1 MSVGFGAGFEG
12 IVRPFAQRQASGD
25 WNTQIWVAAVRYQRP
40 GPIGLRV
47 DAGLI
52 PSPVGLANLML
63 RPQLNP
69 TVSLPAS
76 LFTALPPVE
85 FGAPRTT
92 LLGAV
97 YPYGA
102 SATVSGA
109 RWDARAAV
117 IDTSPL
123 RTRRVFSSTNPPR
136 FDNVVVGGGVTPFV
150 GLRVGGSVTHG
161 GWLKAGES
169 PTITED
175 RDATIVTVESEF
187 SYRYTKLLGEWARDT
202 LETSS
207 GERVASG
214 WFVQGQQTLTPRWF
228 VAGRVERMSALALT
242 PLATVEQQHLDGV
255 EETIGFKADSGA
267 DRPRG
272 PSRAPRLRPARVRSP
287 GGASPSSGGSAGC
300 SSTPNAQAPTPRAF
314 RMTRRL
320 SGSRAGRTRAAR
332 TSRCRRQSRRPS
344 RRPRLECPSRR
355 CGGESPSAG
364 WRRRARP
371 RADRSPRRG

>member
-1 MSVGFGAGFEG
+1 MARPASLAIDTAASVDRTSVVGGQPSTGVVLDAVMSVGFGAGFEA

-40 GPIGLRV
+40 GPIALRV

-102 SATVSGA
+102 NATVSGA
-109 RWDARAAV
+109 HWDARAAV

-136 FDNVVVGGGVTPFV
+136 FDNVVIGGGVTPFV

-169 PTITED
+169 PTITEN
-175 RDATIVTVESEF
+175 RDATIVTIESEF
-187 SYRYTKLLGEWARDT
+187 SYRYTTILGEWTRDT

-214 WFVQGQQTLTPRWF
+214 WFVQGLQTLTPRWF

-242 PLATVEQQHLDGV
+242 PLATLEPQRLHGV
-255 EETIGFKADSGA
+255 EEAIGFKVT
-267 DRPRG
+267 PE
-272 PSRAPRLRPARVRSP
+272 LTVRVDH
-287 GGASPSSGGSAGC
+287 
-300 SSTPNAQAPTPRAF
+300 
-314 RMTRRL
+314 
-320 SGSRAGRTRAAR
+320 
-332 TSRCRRQSRRPS
+332 
-344 RRPRLECPSRR
+344 
-355 CGGESPSAG
+355 
-364 WRRRARP
+364 RAR
-371 RADRSPRRG
+371 RGFGRPEFDHQAAVSLVWWKRWR

>member
-1 MSVGFGAGFEG
+1 VQRLLPRFRFFKVSVFLLLAVPASAGQIARSAPLAIDTAAAIDQTHAFNGDSATGIVLDAVMSVGFGAGFEG
-12 IVRPFAQRQASGD
+12 MIRPFAQRAASGD
-25 WNTQIWVAAVRYQRP
+25 WNKQIWVAAVRYQRP

-76 LFTALPPVE
+76 LFQGLPSTEP
-85 FGAPRTT
+85 GSPRTT

-97 YPYGA
+97 YAYGA
-102 SATVSGA
+102 NATVSGA

-123 RTRRVFSSTNPPR
+123 RTRRVFAQTNPPR
-136 FDNVVVGGGVTPFV
+136 FDNVVIGGGVTPFV

-161 GWLKAGES
+161 GWLRAGES

-187 SYRYTKLLGEWARDT
+187 SFRYTKLAAEWVRDT
-202 LETSS
+202 LETTSG

-228 VAGRVERMSALALT
+228 VAGRVERMSAPGLT
-242 PLATVEQQHLDGV
+242 LLSTIEQQHLDGS
-255 EETIGFKADSGA
+255 EETIGF
-267 DRPRG
+267 
-272 PSRAPRLRPARVRSP
+272 RLTPELTLRVDH
-287 GGASPSSGGSAGC
+287 
-300 SSTPNAQAPTPRAF
+300 
-314 RMTRRL
+314 
-320 SGSRAGRTRAAR
+320 
-332 TSRCRRQSRRPS
+332 
-344 RRPRLECPSRR
+344 
-355 CGGESPSAG
+355 
-364 WRRRARP
+364 RAR
-371 RADRSPRRG
+371 RGFGRPEFDHQASLSAVWWKRWM

>member
-25 WNTQIWVAAVRYQRP
+25 WNKQIWVAAVRYQRP

-85 FGAPRTT
+85 PGAPRTT

-123 RTRRVFSSTNPPR
+123 RTRRVFAEHQPAA
-136 FDNVVVGGGVTPFV
+136 
-150 GLRVGGSVTHG
+150 LRQ
-161 GWLKAGES
+161 
-169 PTITED
+169 
-175 RDATIVTVESEF
+175 R
-187 SYRYTKLLGEWARDT
+187 
-202 LETSS
+202 
-207 GERVASG
+207 
-214 WFVQGQQTLTPRWF
+214 
-228 VAGRVERMSALALT
+228 GRRRRRHAVC
-242 PLATVEQQHLDGV
+242 
-255 EETIGFKADSGA
+255 
-267 DRPRG
+267 
-272 PSRAPRLRPARVRSP
+272 RPARRRVGHARRLAERPARARRSP
-287 GGASPSSGGSAGC
+287 RTATPRSSRSNPSSRTATRSCLESGSA
-300 SSTPNAQAPTPRAF
+300 
-314 RMTRRL
+314 TR
-320 SGSRAGRTRAAR
+320 S
-332 TSRCRRQSRRPS
+332 
-344 RRPRLECPSRR
+344 
-355 CGGESPSAG
+355 
-364 WRRRARP
+364 RP
-371 RADRSPRRG
+371 RAASESPRAGSSRDSRR

>member
-1 MSVGFGAGFEG
+1 MLRFFTGFNLSAFLLAATTASAGQIAKPASLAIDTAASIDQTRSSSGNPSTGVVLDAVMSVGFGAGFEA
-12 IVRPFAQRQASGD
+12 IVRPFVQRQASGD
-25 WNTQIWVAAVRYQRP
+25 WNNQIWVAAVRYQRP

-102 SATVSGA
+102 SATISGA
-109 RWDARAAV
+109 HWDVRAAV

-123 RTRRVFSSTNPPR
+123 RTRRVFASTNPPR
-136 FDNVVVGGGVTPFV
+136 FDNVIVGGGVTPFV
-150 GLRVGGSVTHG
+150 GLRIGGSITRG

-187 SYRYTKLLGEWARDT
+187 SYRYTKLLGEWTRDT

-207 GERVASG
+207 GEQVASG

-242 PLATVEQQHLDGV
+242 PLATAEQQHLDGV
-255 EETIGFKADSGA
+255 EETLGFKVT
-267 DRPRG
+267 PE
-272 PSRAPRLRPARVRSP
+272 LTVRVDH
-287 GGASPSSGGSAGC
+287 
-300 SSTPNAQAPTPRAF
+300 
-314 RMTRRL
+314 
-320 SGSRAGRTRAAR
+320 
-332 TSRCRRQSRRPS
+332 
-344 RRPRLECPSRR
+344 
-355 CGGESPSAG
+355 
-364 WRRRARP
+364 RAR
-371 RADRSPRRG
+371 RGFGRPDFDHQAAVSLVWWKRWL

>member
-1 MSVGFGAGFEG
+1 MLRFFTGFNLSAFLLVATTASAGQIAKPASLAIDTAAAIDQTRSSSGDPSTGVVLDAVMSVGFGAGFEA

-25 WNTQIWVAAVRYQRP
+25 WNTQIWVAAVRYQRS

-109 RWDARAAV
+109 RWDVRAAV

-136 FDNVVVGGGVTPFV
+136 FDNVIVGGGVTPFV
-150 GLRVGGSVTHG
+150 GLRIGGSVTRG

-187 SYRYTKLLGEWARDT
+187 SYRYTKLLGEWTRDT

-207 GERVASG
+207 GEQVASG

-242 PLATVEQQHLDGV
+242 PLATVEHQHLDGV
-255 EETIGFKADSGA
+255 EETIGF
-267 DRPRG
+267 
-272 PSRAPRLRPARVRSP
+272 RV
-287 GGASPSSGGSAGC
+287 
-300 SSTPNAQAPTPRAF
+300 TPELTVRVDH
-314 RMTRRL
+314 
-320 SGSRAGRTRAAR
+320 
-332 TSRCRRQSRRPS
+332 
-344 RRPRLECPSRR
+344 
-355 CGGESPSAG
+355 
-364 WRRRARP
+364 RAR
-371 RADRSPRRG
+371 RGFGRPNFDHQAAVSLVWWKRWL